1 LNLLNH
7 CCIIDFHDGVFNL
20 ELIME
25 RRYEL
30 RLEQMLAQAE
40 VSPDLMRGLFHR
52 LEAFAEPFVKSL
64 ESPQQRC
71 HAAEYLTGLLSKLP
85 RKSGEAI
92 AYLHDSQ
99 RQGLQNF
106 VGAIDWD
113 HKPLLA
119 TLAHQVG
126 QEIGE
131 PDAVIVFDPSAFA
144 KKGTKSVG
152 VARQWNGRLGKVENS
167 QVGVFMAYVSR
178 KEHAL
183 VNTRLYLPKEWTKDK
198 KRRKEAGVPKE
209 VKFRTRHQLALEML
223 DESGPSLPHSWVAG
237 DDEMGRPSS
246 FRRELRGRGERYLL
260 AVPSNTLV
268 RDLDV
273 PPPEYSGRGR
283 YPKSPFLRLDR
294 WVAALPEVAWTRID
308 VRDGEKGPLVVEV
321 VKRRVQ
327 ARTETGG
334 TGPDEL
340 LFVTREAQSN
350 GKFKHDYYLSNADP
364 EEPLKELARVSR
376 AAHRVEECFRRGKS
390 EAGLADYQ
398 VRNWRGWHHHQTLS
412 LLAAWFLNQ
421 ETRRGKNRDP
431 GIDGS
436 AVEAVAGGLDRRPP
450 QGERDVVAVPSK
462 HTLVASQRTGQT
474 LSPSLT

>member
-1 LNLLNH
+1 
-7 CCIIDFHDGVFNL
+7 
-20 ELIME
+20 ME

-30 RLEQMLAQAE
+30 RLDQMLANAE
-40 VSPDLMRGLFHR
+40 VSPELMRGLFDR
-52 LEAFAEPFVKSL
+52 IETFAEPFAASL
-64 ESPQQRC
+64 DQPERRR
-71 HAAEYLTGLLSKLP
+71 HAAQYITGLLSKLS

-106 VGAIDWD
+106 IGSVPWD

-119 TLAHQVG
+119 TLARQVG
-126 QEIGE
+126 EELGE
-131 PDAVIVFDPSAFA
+131 PDGVIVFDPSAFL

-152 VARQWNGRLGKVENS
+152 VARQWCGRYGKVDNC

-183 VNTRLYLPKEWTKDK
+183 VNTRLFLPEEWATDK
-198 KRRKEAGVPKE
+198 ARRKEAGVPKDLRH
-209 VKFRTRHQLALEML
+209 RTRHRLALEML
-223 DESGPSLPHSWVAG
+223 QECGQALPHSWVAG
-237 DDEMGRPSS
+237 DDEMGRPSG
-246 FRRELRGRGERYLL
+246 FRGQLRDRGERYLL

-294 WVAALPEVAWTRID
+294 WRAALAEDAWTSID

-340 LFVTREAQSN
+340 LFVTREAQSD
-350 GKFKHDYYLSNADP
+350 GTFKLDYYLSNADF
-364 EEPLKELARVSR
+364 EEPLSELARVSR

-412 LLAAWFLNQ
+412 LLAAWFLNR

-431 GIDGS
+431 GVDD
-436 AVEAVAGGLDRRPP
+436 AAVAAVVGGIDRGTS
-450 QGERDVVAVPSK
+450 QGERDVVALSPVHPV
-462 HTLVASQRTGQT
+462 VASQRASQAV
-474 LSPSLT
+474 SPPFT

>member
-1 LNLLNH
+1 
-7 CCIIDFHDGVFNL
+7 
-20 ELIME
+20 ME

-40 VSPDLMRGLFHR
+40 VSPLLMQGFFDR
-52 LEAFAEPFVKSL
+52 LDTFVEPFAASL
-64 ESPQQRC
+64 DQPERRR
-71 HAAEYLTGLLSKLP
+71 HAADYMTGLLSKLP

-92 AYLHDSQ
+92 AYLHDRQ

-106 VGAIDWD
+106 VGSVPWD
-113 HKPLLA
+113 HQPLLA
-119 TLAHQVG
+119 TLARQVG
-126 QEIGE
+126 EDLGE
-131 PDAVIVFDPSAFA
+131 PDGVIVFDPSAFA
-144 KKGTKSVG
+144 KKGTRSVG
-152 VARQWNGRLGKVENS
+152 VARQGCSRLGKVENC

-183 VNTRLYLPKEWTKDK
+183 VNTRLYLPKEWAKDQAH
-198 KRRKEAGVPKE
+198 RKEAGVPKE
-209 VKFRTRHQLALEML
+209 VKLRTRHQLALEML
-223 DESGPSLPHSWVAG
+223 EECGKALPHSWVAG

-246 FRRELRGRGERYLL
+246 FRRELRDRGERYLL
-260 AVPSNTLV
+260 GVPSNLLI

-273 PPPEYSGRGR
+273 PPPEYLGRGR

-294 WVAALPEVAWTRID
+294 WQAALPEDAWTSID
-308 VRDGEKGPLVVEV
+308 VRDGEKGPLVVELV
-321 VKRRVQ
+321 RRRIQ

-340 LFVTREAQSN
+340 LVVTREVQSD
-350 GKFKHDYYLSNADP
+350 GKFKHDYYFSNADP
-364 EEPLKELARVSR
+364 EEPLKELARVTK

-421 ETRRGKNRDP
+421 EMRRGKNRDP
-431 GIDGS
+431 GVDVAAVGS
-436 AVEAVAGGLDRRPP
+436 VTGRLDRGTP
-450 QGERDVVAVPSK
+450 QSERDVVAVSSK
-462 HTLVASQRTGQT
+462 HSLVAAQRASQAV
-474 LSPSLT
+474 SPSLT

>member
-1 LNLLNH
+1 
-7 CCIIDFHDGVFNL
+7 
-20 ELIME
+20 ME

-30 RLEQMLAQAE
+30 RLEQMLAQTE
-40 VSPDLMRGLFHR
+40 VSPELMKGLFDR
-52 LEAFAEPFVKSL
+52 LETFVEPFATSL
-64 ESPQQRC
+64 DQPERRR
-71 HAAEYLTGLLSKLP
+71 HAAQYMTGLLSKLP

-106 VGAIDWD
+106 IGSVPWD
-113 HKPLLA
+113 HRPLLA
-119 TLAHQVG
+119 TLSRQVG
-126 QEIGE
+126 EDLGE
-131 PDAVIVFDPSAFA
+131 PDGVIVFDPSAFL

-152 VARQWNGRLGKVENS
+152 VARQWCGRYGKVDNC

-183 VNTRLYLPKEWTKDK
+183 VNTRLYLPKEWAKDK
-198 KRRKEAGVPKE
+198 DRRNEAGVPKA

-223 DESGPSLPHSWVAG
+223 DECGKVLPHSWVAG
-237 DDEMGRPSS
+237 DDEMGRPSG
-246 FRRELRGRGERYLL
+246 FRGQLRGRDERYLL
-260 AVPSNTLV
+260 GVPSNTLV

-283 YPKSPFLRLDR
+283 YPQSPFLRLDR
-294 WVAALPEVAWTRID
+294 WQAALPEDAWTTIE
-308 VRDGEKGPLVVEV
+308 VRDGEKGPLVIEV

-340 LFVTREAQSN
+340 LFVTREAQSD
-350 GKFKHDYYLSNADP
+350 GTFKHDYYLSNADP
-364 EEPLKELARVSR
+364 DEPLSELARVAK

-390 EAGLADYQ
+390 EAGLGDYQ

-421 ETRRGKNRDP
+421 ETRRGKNPDP
-431 GIDGS
+431 GVDGA
-436 AVEAVAGGLDRRPP
+436 AVAAVAGGLDRRAS
-450 QGERDVVAVPSK
+450 QSERDGFAVSSK
-462 HTLVASQRTGQT
+462 QSLVASQRASPAV
-474 LSPSLT
+474 SPSLT

>member
-1 LNLLNH
+1 
-7 CCIIDFHDGVFNL
+7 
-20 ELIME
+20 ME

-40 VSPDLMRGLFHR
+40 VSPELMQGLFDR
-52 LEAFAEPFVKSL
+52 LEIFVEPFAASFDQP
-64 ESPQQRC
+64 ERRR
-71 HAAEYLTGLLSKLP
+71 HAAEYMTGLLSKLP
-85 RKSGEAI
+85 RKSSEAI

-106 VGAIDWD
+106 VGSVPWD
-113 HKPLLA
+113 HQPLLT

-126 QEIGE
+126 KDLGE
-131 PDAVIVFDPSAFA
+131 PDGVIVFDPSAIA

-152 VARQWNGRLGKVENS
+152 VARQWCGRLGKVENC

-183 VNTRLYLPKEWTKDK
+183 VNTRLYLPKEWAKDK
-198 KRRKEAGVPKE
+198 NRRKEAGVPKE

-223 DESGPSLPHSWVAG
+223 DGCGKALPHCWVAG
-237 DDEMGRPSS
+237 DDEMGRPSG
-246 FRRELRGRGERYLL
+246 FRGKLRDRGERYLL
-260 AVPSNTLV
+260 GVPSNTLA

-294 WVAALPEVAWTRID
+294 WQAALPKEAWTSIE
-308 VRDGEKGPLVVEV
+308 VRDGEKGPLVIEV
-321 VKRRVQ
+321 VRRRVQ

-334 TGPDEL
+334 TGPEEL
-340 LFVTREAQSN
+340 LLVTREAQSD

-364 EEPLKELARVSR
+364 EEPLTELARVSK

-421 ETRRGKNRDP
+421 ETRRGKNRNP
-431 GIDGS
+431 GVDGA
-436 AVEAVAGGLDRRPP
+436 AVAAVAGGLDRGTP
-450 QGERDVVAVPSK
+450 QGKRDVFAVSSK
-462 HTLVASQRTGQT
+462 HSLAPSHRASQA
-474 LSPSLT
+474 LSPSST